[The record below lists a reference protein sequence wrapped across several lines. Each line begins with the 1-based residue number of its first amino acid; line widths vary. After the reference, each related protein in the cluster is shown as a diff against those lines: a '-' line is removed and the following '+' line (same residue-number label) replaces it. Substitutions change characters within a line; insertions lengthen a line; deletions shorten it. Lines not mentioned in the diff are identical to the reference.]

1 VVKASPVLL
10 LILLLGLALRFLFIL
25 FSDHIL
31 HPDEVFQ
38 TLEQGYRLVYGY
50 GLVPWEF
57 QVGVRSWLAPGIVA
71 GWLWLLKSVGVTL
84 PRVYIPIMQSFF
96 IILSL
101 SLIVSSYT
109 LVKRVSGSTRLALVS
124 AFAVAVWYELIY
136 FASRPLTE
144 VLATY
149 SLIGALALLLNAT
162 SQRGLGWGTFLTGLG
177 LVLRPQYSLL
187 LPGYIWVQYRYGR
200 VKATFLSWGLGL
212 GLPIAL
218 SGALDW
224 LTWGS
229 WFYSTWQYV
238 YLNLFKGINQVFGA
252 EPWYFYLMTLLITS
266 SGLYLLGVGVPENY
280 RWLGGLVGV
289 VLVGHSLI
297 PHKEHRF
304 IFLVIPLFLIL
315 SVMGGYRILTV
326 LLKNQRLVLAML
338 LFSLIGVSG
347 LGMMDH
353 LLGQSQVYYPM
364 LRRGPRL
371 QFFKQLA
378 EIDDVCGLWDTTVDW
393 VVTGGYYYLGKPI
406 PLYAKSN
413 PPPRLEMVNY
423 VIAFEKPSG
432 DRNEWRE
439 VNSSGGVQLY
449 KRDGQCLEDVTYNYN
464 RYIPAVQAVLGSH

>member
-1 VVKASPVLL
+1 MKASQVLL
-10 LILLLGLALRFLFIL
+10 VILLLGLALRFVFIL

-50 GLVPWEF
+50 GLVPWDF
-57 QVGVRSWLAPGIVA
+57 QVGMRSWLVPGVVA
-71 GWLWLLKSVGVTL
+71 GWLWLFKSVGITL
-84 PRVYIPIMQSFF
+84 PRVYIPLMQSFF
-96 IILSL
+96 IIVSL

-109 LVKRVSGSTRLALVS
+109 LVKRASGSSRLGLVS

-136 FASRPLTE
+136 FASRPLME

-162 SQRGLGWGTFLTGLG
+162 SQGGLGLGTFLTGLG

-212 GLPIAL
+212 GLSIFL

-229 WFYSTWQYV
+229 WFHSTWQYV
-238 YLNLFKGINQVFGA
+238 YLNLFKGINQVFGP

-266 SGLYLLGVGVPENY
+266 SGIYLIGMGIPKDY
-280 RWLGGLVGV
+280 RWLGGLVGI

-304 IFLVIPLFLIL
+304 ILFVIPLFLIL
-315 SVMGGYRILTV
+315 TVMGGYRILTA
-326 LLKNQRLVLAML
+326 LLKNQRLVLATL
-338 LFSLIGVSG
+338 LFSLIGVSS
-347 LGMMDH
+347 LGMTDH

-371 QFFKQLA
+371 QFFKQLT
-378 EIDDVCGLWDTTVDW
+378 EIEDVCGLWDTTVDW

-413 PPPRLEMVNY
+413 PPPSLEVVNY
-423 VIAFEKPSG
+423 VIAFKQPG
-432 DRNEWRE
+432 GNGNDWRE
-439 VNSSGGVQLY
+439 VNSIGGVRLY
-449 KRDGQCLEDVTYNYN
+449 KRDGNCVEDVTYNYN
-464 RYIPAVQAVLGSH
+464 RYIPAVQAMLGSQ